1 MAEHEAPEASG
12 APGAVDRLRRDKDE
26 KLTRLREQG
35 VEPYPYRFER
45 SATAAD
51 CVANADAWVAEERE
65 LKLCGRLMSQR
76 VMGKTSFGHLEDRS
90 GSLQLFLRLDELGEE
105 SYRRFTKLVE
115 PGDHV
120 GATGALFVTRTGE
133 LSLKVRDWTLLA
145 KAMLPLPEKYHGL
158 TDPELR
164 ARQRYLDLAANGDVR
179 RNFETRSRMISFIRR
194 FFEERGFLE
203 VETPVL
209 HPLYG
214 GASARPFTTLH
225 NALDTKLYL
234 RIADE
239 LYLKRLIVGGME
251 RVFEIGKIF
260 RNEGMDRT
268 HNPEFTMLEAYAAY
282 WDYHDLME
290 LFETLYAQLATELT
304 GSTRITYGEHTID
317 MAPPWPRLDYYEA
330 LAKATGEDL
339 RLAPAEAVAAL
350 ATKHGIALEP
360 GMNRGKLLDA
370 LFAKLVEPGLIQ
382 PTFVMDH
389 PKEISPLAKDHRSK
403 PGQVERFEPFI
414 ATFEAGNA
422 FSELNDPAE
431 QRRRF
436 EAQMGLRAK
445 GDDEAQVLDEDYI
458 RALEVGM
465 PPTAGLGIGIDRLAM
480 LMTDAHHIREVLLFP
495 MMRPEA

>member
-1 MAEHEAPEASG
+1 MEESAGGTAE
-12 APGAVDRLRRDKDE
+12 RMRRE
-26 KLTRLREQG
+26 KEQKLVRLRELG
-35 VEPYPYRFER
+35 LEPYPYGYART
-45 SATAAD
+45 ATAAE
-51 CVANADAWVAEERE
+51 CIAGAEAWIGEERE
-65 LKLCGRLMSQR
+65 VALAGRLMSQR
-76 VMGKTSFGHLEDRS
+76 VMGKTSFGRLEDRS

-105 SYRRFTKLVE
+105 NYQHFVKLIE
-115 PGDHV
+115 PGDHL
-120 GATGALFVTRTGE
+120 GARGRLFITRTGE
-133 LSLKVRDWTLLA
+133 LSLRVEAWTLLA

-164 ARQRYLDLAANGDVR
+164 ARQRYLDLAANTEVR
-179 RNFETRSRMISFIRR
+179 RLFEKRSHLLTHLRR
-194 FFEERGFLE
+194 FFTERGFLE

-209 HPLYG
+209 QPLYG
-214 GASARPFTTLH
+214 GATARPFVTQH
-225 NALDTKLYL
+225 NALDTRLYL

-239 LYLKRLIVGGME
+239 LYLKRLIVGGLE

-282 WDYHDLME
+282 WDYHDLMPLVE
-290 LFETLYAQLATELT
+290 SLYSELATALC
-304 GSTRITYGEHTID
+304 GGPVISYGEHRID
-317 MAPPWPRLDYYEA
+317 LTPPWPRLDYY
-330 LAKATGEDL
+330 
-339 RLAPAEAVAAL
+339 AAL
-350 ATKHGIALEP
+350 ADAAGRDLRELPAAELAALAQAKGAAVDP
-360 GMNRGKLLDA
+360 SWSRGKLLDA
-370 LFAKLVEPGLIQ
+370 LCARLVEPALIQ
-382 PTFVMDH
+382 PTFIVDH
-389 PKEISPLAKDHRSK
+389 PKDISPLAKDHRDK

-414 ATFEAGNA
+414 AGFEVGNA

-445 GDDEAQVLDEDYI
+445 GDDEAQVLDEDFL

-480 LMTDAHHIREVLLFP
+480 LLTDSHHIREVLLFP

>member
-1 MAEHEAPEASG
+1 MADQQQDKKTA
-12 APGAVDRLRRDKDE
+12 DRLRQDKE
-26 KLTRLREQG
+26 SKVERLLEQE
-35 VEPYPYRFER
+35 VELYPYRYDR
-45 SATAAD
+45 SAMTSE
-51 CVANADAWVAEERE
+51 CRENADAWIEQEHEVAVA
-65 LKLCGRLMSQR
+65 GRLMSQR

-90 GSLQLFLRLDELGEE
+90 GSLQLFMRQDDIGKDE
-105 SYRRFTKLVE
+105 YKRFTKLIE
-115 PGDHV
+115 AGDHV
-120 GATGALFVTRTGE
+120 GARGKLFITRTGE
-133 LSLKVRDWTLLA
+133 LSLRVEEWTLLS

-164 ARQRYLDLAANGDVR
+164 ARQRYLDLAANGEVR
-179 RNFETRSRMISFIRR
+179 GQFETRSRMLSLIRR
-194 FFEERGFLE
+194 FFEEREFIE

-209 HPLYG
+209 QPLYG
-214 GASARPFTTLH
+214 GATARPFTTIH
-225 NALDTKLYL
+225 NALDTQLYL

-282 WDYHDLME
+282 WDYEDLMPLLEE
-290 LFETLYAQLATELT
+290 LYRHLAVELT
-304 GSTRITYGEHTID
+304 GGEKIKYGDHEID
-317 MAPPWPRLDYYEA
+317 FGGSWPRLDFYEA
-330 LAKATGEDL
+330 LKTYTGRDL
-339 RLAPAEAVAAL
+339 RETGRDELAAYADELGVSVAPEW
-350 ATKHGIALEP
+350 G
-360 GMNRGKLLDA
+360 RGKLLDA
-370 LFAKLVEPGLIQ
+370 IASRTVEPKLIQ
-382 PTFVMDH
+382 PTFLIDH

-414 ATFEAGNA
+414 AGFEVANA

-436 EAQMGLRAK
+436 EAQMGLKAK
-445 GDDEAQVLDEDYI
+445 GDEEAQVLDEDYL